1 MLEFAKHEFETAMAM
16 RAFEI
21 VPHGG
26 KFARRGIL
34 KRIDRLLLVAD
45 GKNRASAKMR
55 SGAGGEFSH
64 KPPHDLPL
72 LMTRVLRLVDQEM
85 IDAEIELVVHPGGID
100 IGEEV
105 ASCRSDRRN
114 REGRGALFRCGSAS
128 GRRGRPSAAR
138 QNGRDSL
145 PHAAGRAAR
154 KLAAARR

>member
-105 ASCRSDRRN
+105 ERLVDQIVVIEKAAAR
-114 REGRGALFRCGSAS
+114 FFVVV
-128 GRRGRPSAAR
+128 AR